1 MSALAFLRR
10 FSKSMLKGAVRV
22 PIYPTATYG
31 LCLTGCPFRAII
43 EA

>member
-10 FSKSMLKGAVRV
+10 FSKSMLKVTVRV

-31 LCLTGCPFRAII
+31 LCLTECPFRAII